1 MKKPFSVLFIG
12 LALFMVSACNQNE
25 EFSFDGKSPTSIKVY
40 NQKTDE
46 LIDEVTD
53 KKLIEKIVDELRSA
67 DKETT
72 HNMDLPN
79 PDLTLAIYHEDEELI
94 RVGYYKRLLHLDG
107 GSGMYMYEGYLY
119 EVKTTL
125 PSSTYEKEASS

>member
-1 MKKPFSVLFIG
+1 MKRHFSVLFIG

-25 EFSFDGKSPTSIKVY
+25 EFSFEGKSPTSIKVLDR
-40 NQKTDE
+40 KTDK
-46 LIDEVTD
+46 LVNEVTD
-53 KKLIEKIVDELRSA
+53 QKLIEKIVDELQSA

-72 HNMDLPN
+72 HNIDLPN
-79 PDLTLAIYHEDEELI
+79 PELTLAIYHKDEELI

-119 EVKTTL
+119 EVKTPL
-125 PSSTYEKEASS
+125 PSSTYETEASS